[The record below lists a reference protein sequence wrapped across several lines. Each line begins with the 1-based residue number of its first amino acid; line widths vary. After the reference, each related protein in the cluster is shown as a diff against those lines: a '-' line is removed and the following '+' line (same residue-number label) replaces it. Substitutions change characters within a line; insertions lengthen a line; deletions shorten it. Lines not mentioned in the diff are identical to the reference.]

1 MKRII
6 FAPDA
11 SVGISRSTAALNF
24 SLLFFAFCLFTFAF
38 SFEVSAQDQREF
50 SYTEGD
56 TTYTMKRYVFMLLNS
71 GDTRS
76 QDSTEA
82 AQIQEQHLAHLNQL
96 AEQGKL
102 IVAGP
107 FEQGGEHRG
116 LLIFDVETV
125 DEALKLEGE
134 DPAVKKGRL
143 SMEAFY
149 WWGAKGT
156 VIK

>member
-1 MKRII
+1 MKHI
-6 FAPDA
+6 FLAVLLLA
-11 SVGISRSTAALNF
+11 VAGIVN
-24 SLLFFAFCLFTFAF
+24 
-38 SFEVSAQDQREF
+38 AQDQREF

-56 TTYTMKRYVFMLLNS
+56 TTYTMKRYVFMLLNK
-71 GDTRS
+71 GETRS
-76 QDSTEA
+76 QDSVEA
-82 AQIQEQHLAHLNQL
+82 AKIQEQHLAHLNTL
-96 AEQGKL
+96 AESGKL

-107 FEQGGEHRG
+107 FDGGGDHRG

-125 DEALKLEGE
+125 DEALKLEAE

>member
-1 MKRII
+1 MKKY
-6 FAPDA
+6 
-11 SVGISRSTAALNF
+11 L
-24 SLLFFAFCLFTFAF
+24 LLFCLAVFAFA
-38 SFEVSAQDQREF
+38 VAAQDQREF

-71 GDTRS
+71 GETKSSNDE
-76 QDSTEA
+76 EA
-82 AQIQEQHLAHLNQL
+82 AKFQELHMAHLGKL
-96 AEQGKL
+96 AESGKL

-107 FEQGGEHRG
+107 FDGDKGNHRG

-125 DEALKLEGE
+125 EEALKLEGE
-134 DPAVKKGRL
+134 DPMVKTDRL
-143 SMEAFY
+143 RMEVFY

>member
-1 MKRII
+1 MKK
-6 FAPDA
+6 
-11 SVGISRSTAALNF
+11 
-24 SLLFFAFCLFTFAF
+24 LFFVCVFLAIAF
-38 SFEVSAQDQREF
+38 SGLTQEQREF

-71 GDTRS
+71 GGTKS
-76 QDSTEA
+76 KDSVEA
-82 AQIQEQHLAHLNQL
+82 AHFQEKHLAHLSKL
-96 AEQGKL
+96 AEEGKL

-107 FEQGGEHRG
+107 FEGGGDHRG
-116 LLIFDVETV
+116 LLIFDVGTV

-134 DPAVKKGRL
+134 DPAVKTGRL
-143 SMEAFY
+143 GMEAFY